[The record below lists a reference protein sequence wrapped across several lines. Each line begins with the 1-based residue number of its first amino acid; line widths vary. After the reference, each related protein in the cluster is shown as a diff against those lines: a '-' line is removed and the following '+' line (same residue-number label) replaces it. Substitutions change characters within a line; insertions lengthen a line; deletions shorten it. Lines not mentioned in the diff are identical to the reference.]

1 VVRWGTGFN
10 KRREEMKKI
19 FVTVICIVVFFSLCG
34 AAFAQKK
41 EKKPQFKLAAVMA
54 APIQDADYGTL
65 AYEAIEFI
73 KDKYDIEVAY
83 SEKTQVPDAERVY
96 REYIDEG
103 YNIIWL
109 HGGQWSAPA
118 VKIADEFPHVTFIGE
133 VDDVPKSIQPNFW
146 YMDRN
151 YFIGFYPLGYL
162 AALKTVKGKIGYIG
176 GLDLPFAKGEVN
188 AIKQALRDAGS
199 KAEFHY
205 VFTGDFN
212 DTVKARQ
219 GAESLIDRDVDVILS
234 ALNMGNFGLFPA
246 VLESKK
252 HVYVCTSHTS
262 KKAFAPAH
270 YLTSDIYNYKQP
282 LDYVVG
288 KILQG
293 EKTGVIRLE
302 YGPDKAIWTEF
313 PISNVSGELNAK
325 VKQMADNIVSGKVK
339 IIKKVDTI
347 E

>member
-1 VVRWGTGFN
+1 MV
-10 KRREEMKKI
+10 
-19 FVTVICIVVFFSLCG
+19 CIGLVFCMSSV
-34 AAFAQKK
+34 AFAQKT
-41 EKKPQFKLAAVMA
+41 EKNPRFKLAAVMA

-65 AYEAIEFI
+65 AYEAIMFI
-73 KDKYDIEVAY
+73 KKKYGIEVAY

-103 YNIIWL
+103 YNILWL

-118 VKIADEFPHVTFIGE
+118 VKIADEFPQVTFIGE
-133 VDDVPKSIQPNFW
+133 VDDVPKNIKPNFW
-146 YMDRN
+146 YIDRN
-151 YFIGFYPLGYL
+151 YYLGFYPLGYL
-162 AALKTVKGKIGYIG
+162 ASLTTKTGKIGYIG

-188 AIKQALRDAGS
+188 AVKQALRDFGS
-199 KAEFHY
+199 KAELHY

-212 DTVKARQ
+212 DTLKARQ
-219 GAESLIDRDVDVILS
+219 AAEGLIDKNVDVILS

-252 HVYVCTSHTS
+252 HVYVCTSHTD

-270 YLTSDIYNYKQP
+270 YLTSDLYNYKQP

-288 KILQG
+288 KIMQG
-293 EKTGVIRLE
+293 EKTGVISLE
-302 YGPDKAIWTEF
+302 YGPNKGIWTQF
-313 PISNVSGELNAK
+313 PISNVSEGINNK
-325 VKQMADNIVSGKVK
+325 VRKLANDIAAGRVN
-339 IIKKVDTI
+339 IIKKVDVI